1 MLTELSLPCG
11 GLVPRIVALLVLG
24 CPDRTLGKG
33 VPTAIRHTACRIAV
47 NPSSIHSPPQV
58 STLAL
63 GSQDEDFP
71 FPCSPGVYGNGNE
84 IETQLSHV
92 CAGACPAGSICPSA
106 THTPQRTSPQKAQT
120 AIPADPAILTRES
133 QPCVAQL
140 ARPVATARKV
150 QPRGRSAHRARSRTV
165 RVSYLLRSAIP
176 VQPVTSASVAS
187 QAAALSRHTTR
198 WSASSCERHANRARR
213 TL

>member
-24 CPDRTLGKG
+24 CPDRTPGREVL
-33 VPTAIRHTACRIAV
+33 TAIRNMHGLCIAV
-47 NPSSIHSPPQV
+47 NPTSIHSPPQV

-71 FPCSPGVYGNGNE
+71 FPCSPGVYGNDNE

-106 THTPQRTSPQKAQT
+106 TQTPQCTPPQ
-120 AIPADPAILTRES
+120 DPN
-133 QPCVAQL
+133 P
-140 ARPVATARKV
+140 RP
-150 QPRGRSAHRARSRTV
+150 H
-165 RVSYLLRSAIP
+165 
-176 VQPVTSASVAS
+176 
-187 QAAALSRHTTR
+187 
-198 WSASSCERHANRARR
+198 ARR
-213 TL
+213 PCHTHA